1 MRLIDA
7 DALIE
12 AIDAMLKENI
22 HQGAKVSGCNQSSRN
37 LFHYGCGLTTAKE
50 MLLSAS
56 TIDAVPVVHGKWI
69 TTSDY
74 PDMLICSECGYMED
88 MWWADNG
95 TNYCPNC
102 GAKMDKEAEG

>member
-22 HQGAKVSGCNQSSRN
+22 RQGAKVSGCTQSSRN

-56 TIDAVPVVHGKWI
+56 TIDAVPVVRCKDCKNFSPRNLVNFCARTGR
-69 TTSDY
+69 TCEPNDY
-74 PDMLICSECGYMED
+74 CSYGERR
-88 MWWADNG
+88 
-95 TNYCPNC
+95 
-102 GAKMDKEAEG
+102 EAER